1 MKADE
6 FAISKD
12 LNVALWEDF
21 LHYNKKVTLKEIY
34 GGDFLII
41 NEELHSQFDEFKC
54 NAVPANH
61 SMVPVMEILE
71 YYWCK
76 VRCEV
81 SMNTVHLYGKSYVK
95 MTAVELDD
103 FCKWILDMK
112 EGQHLLVLNWHIRY
126 NNYVYFYRD
135 P

>member
-81 SMNTVHLYGKSYVK
+81 NMNTVHLYGKSYVK
-95 MTAVELDD
+95 MTAV
-103 FCKWILDMK
+103 
-112 EGQHLLVLNWHIRY
+112 
-126 NNYVYFYRD
+126 
-135 P
+135 

>member
-6 FAISKD
+6 FAVSKD

-21 LHYNKKVTLKEIY
+21 LHYNKKETLKEIY
-34 GGDFLII
+34 GGDYVII

-61 SMVPVMEILE
+61 RMVPVMEILE

-103 FCKWILDMK
+103 FCKCILDMRK
-112 EGQHLLVLNWHIRY
+112 EGQHLVGVELAHKM
-126 NNYVYFYRD
+126 
-135 P
+135 